1 MKIQKQLKLI
11 VAAMLGLAFSATAQI
26 KIAVVGKTKND
37 TFYEQSFHGCQAFA
51 KQHKDLTCI
60 YEGADDYQDVR
71 TQVLI
76 VRELVQQDIDGL
88 LISTTDSRYLVE
100 GALKE
105 AKEKGIP
112 VITFDS
118 DLLTQHHQYRLA
130 YVGTNNFDFGKA
142 LGEVAKKYKTEPSQ
156 AVCIQSGHQTT
167 PNLNE
172 RIRGVRYA
180 LFGSDQVRFS
190 ASHGWYEYE
199 RCPLYTM
206 GRREDALNQLLN
218 IIKQPKPPI
227 FLAVAGFAQFNGNY
241 IEALTPFKEQIVN
254 GTLTIVSADTENVQ
268 LQALAQGL
276 STENI
281 GQNPFA
287 MGKLGASLLFDV
299 ITKATLP
306 TQSQYF
312 LDYHY
317 CNKGNATTCTTN
329 H

>member
-1 MKIQKQLKLI
+1 MIKQKQVKLA
-11 VAAMLGLAFSATAQI
+11 VLVMLGLAFNAVAQI

-51 KQHKDLTCI
+51 KQHVNFECI

-76 VRELVQQDIDGL
+76 VKELVEQDIDGL
-88 LISTTDSRYLVE
+88 LISTTDSTYLVE
-100 GALKE
+100 GALKA

-118 DLLTQHHQYRLA
+118 DLLTQHHAYRLA

-142 LGEVAKKYKTEPSQ
+142 LGEVVKKYKATPLQ
-156 AVCIQSGHQTT
+156 DVCIQSGHQTT

-172 RIRGVRYA
+172 RIRGVRHA
-180 LFGSDQVRFS
+180 LFGNEKASLSV
-190 ASHGWYEYE
+190 SHGWREYE

-206 GRREDALNQLLN
+206 GRRGDALSQLLN

-227 FLAVAGFAQFNGNY
+227 FLAVAGFAQFNDDY
-241 IEALTPFKEQIVN
+241 IEALTPFKDQIAN

-268 LQALAQGL
+268 LKALTQGL

-299 ITKATLP
+299 LMKAKMP
-306 TQSQYF
+306 SQSQYF

-317 CNKGNATTCTTN
+317 CKKGNAATCTTN